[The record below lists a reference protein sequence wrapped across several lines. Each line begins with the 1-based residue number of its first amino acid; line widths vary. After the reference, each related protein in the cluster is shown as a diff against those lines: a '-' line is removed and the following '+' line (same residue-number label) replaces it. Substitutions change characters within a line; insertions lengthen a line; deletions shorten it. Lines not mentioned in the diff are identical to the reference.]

1 MMNKNVTNILIGL
14 ISSIIVVGLVIF
26 TFETGRSFVQSF
38 FAFVLFIIPFS
49 FISSF
54 NSKLGSF
61 LLMSFIIIFLYASYK
76 LSFKD
81 VWIGIVQAFILGGAL
96 YIFRIRKA
104 KVFSKRDYTEK
115 LKINNENKC

>member
-1 MMNKNVTNILIGL
+1 MMNKDVTNILIGL
-14 ISSIIVVGLVIF
+14 ISSIIVVGLAIF
-26 TFETGRSFVQSF
+26 TFETGRSLVQSF

-61 LLMSFIIIFLYASYK
+61 LLISFIIIFLYASYK
-76 LSFKD
+76 LSFDD
-81 VWIGIVQAFILGGAL
+81 VWIGIVQAFTLGGAL

-104 KVFSKRDYTEK
+104 KVFSKRDYTDK
-115 LKINNENKC
+115 LKTNNKDES